1 MVPSADVC
9 GRRFRVNMNDFY
21 RSIRRNTIVVVL
33 ASGCCCL
40 TGYGFA
46 QEAPP
51 DLNLDDYRIVGR
63 DTRVFAIEGDR
74 MSTVAFRPDVIALQ
88 PEERKIEASEG
99 LIGNDER
106 LQREE
111 RFNVERGLYLR
122 AVGFSG
128 SNTVADVWGK
138 ASLDVGSNAGTIELE
153 TRMAEEN
160 TPFNTAPS
168 VQSLDAVGYFGES
181 VTRLSAGFG
190 FSAEND
196 ELGGKRFRDIDR
208 ETSRYRANAVL
219 TTRLGRWDTRGA
231 VTIDGG
237 SFKDNDLPYDDSEL
251 NIGGFLSL
259 TGDVYDIT
267 VVSDTKSQSM
277 KYGDDE
283 GYIVSTGLRGNMLV
297 TNSLGIRLG
306 ANLYVSSAAGA
317 DTDTR
322 LAPDAGLDWA
332 LGNSMYFKANYRPE
346 VVAYS
351 HGDLYGLNGLVLP
364 SSMLFEYRSIALDGE
379 LGWRFSEGSLL
390 AASVFRTDAEDA
402 LVFTSIGDCFGIVG
416 GAEIETTG
424 GRVRVKYDRD
434 GAWGLDG
441 LLTVRDASTADG
453 DDVPYVPAFE
463 ASVRGTIAAWHSWT
477 FHGTLNVVGEHAVM
491 AGAPGKEDGFLT
503 IGCGVERD
511 FFDFFSVYFD
521 LRNLTNAEGT
531 WWTSRYEIPGA
542 GMYGG
547 LKLRL

>member
-1 MVPSADVC
+1 
-9 GRRFRVNMNDFY
+9 MNDFH
-21 RSIRRNTIVVVL
+21 RSCRRNTSAVVL
-33 ASGCCCL
+33 ACACSIL
-40 TGYGFA
+40 PGYGFA

-51 DLNLDDYRIVGR
+51 DLNLQDYRIVGR

-74 MSTVAFRPDVIALQ
+74 MSTVVFRPDVIVLP
-88 PEERKIEASEG
+88 PEERNIEASEG

-106 LQREE
+106 LLREE
-111 RFNVERGLYLR
+111 SFDVYRCPYLR
-122 AVGFSG
+122 ADVLAG
-128 SNTVADVWGK
+128 SNTVADLWGK
-138 ASLDVGSNAGTIELE
+138 ASLDVGSTAGTIDI
-153 TRMAEEN
+153 TNRMAEEN
-160 TPFNTAPS
+160 TPFNAAPS

-190 FSAEND
+190 FSVEKD
-196 ELGGKRFRDIDR
+196 ELGGERFRDIDR
-208 ETSRYRANAVL
+208 EASRYRANAVL

-231 VTIDGG
+231 LTIDGG
-237 SFKDNDLPYDDSEL
+237 SFKDNDLSYDDSEF

-277 KYGDDE
+277 KYGGDE

-297 TNSLGIRLG
+297 TNSFGIRLG

-317 DTDTR
+317 DTETR

-332 LGNSMYFKANYRPE
+332 LGNTLYFKANYRPE

-351 HGDLYGLNGLVLP
+351 HGDLYGLNGLMLP
-364 SSMLFEYRSIALDGE
+364 SSMLFEYRSMALDGE
-379 LGWRFSEGSLL
+379 LGWRFSKGSLL

-424 GRVRVKYDRD
+424 GRVRVKYDRN

-441 LLTVRDASTADG
+441 LLTVRDASTAGD

-463 ASVRGTIAAWHSWT
+463 ASVRGTIAVWRSWT
-477 FHGTLNVVGEHAVM
+477 LRGTLNVVGEHAVM

-503 IGCGVERD
+503 IGCGVERE
-511 FFDFFSVYFD
+511 FFDFISVYFD

-531 WWTSRYEIPGA
+531 WWTSRYEMPGA